1 MNMKTI
7 MSVLLKNS
15 TFVACV
21 SLCSTFAHK
30 LCGSVI
36 VEAVQG
42 AFPVPREGETNAA
55 SGIIFTG
62 ARGCTPYS
70 FKCTA
75 DTCCSPRKCICGRCY
90 DVNNPRYPPGED
102 CPNPNHD
109 DQHTDDVLPPHTD
122 DALPPPPITDD
133 AIELEQLD

>member
-62 ARGCTPYS
+62 AHGCKLPG
-70 FKCTA
+70 FKCTE
-75 DTCCSPRKCICGRCY
+75 DKNCCSPRKCEGRCMI
-90 DVNNPRYPPGED
+90 
-102 CPNPNHD
+102 PN
-109 DQHTDDVLPPHTD
+109 
-122 DALPPPPITDD
+122 PPITDD
-133 AIELEQLD
+133 AIELEQLDRR